1 MAKHRFQLS
10 RAMSADRQVDID
22 DILQTKQAL
31 NRLGY
36 YRSEHGLDG
45 GWVDGEMFS
54 GIRRLQRD
62 NGLREDGEIKPESE
76 TAKIINR
83 LLRSA
88 PANDDQEAPANDNGE
103 QHAAG
108 SKCERQYNA
117 DARLCR
123 ILLNPVSKAAC
134 WASASERRDS
144 CKRGMYVPPL
154 RADRQDPTT
163 DEA

>member
-1 MAKHRFQLS
+1 MAKHRFHLS

-103 QHAAG
+103 QVAEKA
-108 SKCERQYNA
+108 KCARQYDA
-117 DARLCR
+117 DSAICR
-123 ILLNPVSKAAC
+123 VVLDPMSKQRC
-134 WASASERRDS
+134 WASAMTRRVA
-144 CKRGMYVPPL
+144 CNKGAYIPNL
-154 RADRQDPTT
+154 QAGRQSST

>member
-1 MAKHRFQLS
+1 MAQYRFQLS

-88 PANDDQEAPANDNGE
+88 PTNDEPEAPANDNGE
-103 QHAAG
+103 QVAG
-108 SKCERQYNA
+108 KPKCERQYLA
-117 DARLCR
+117 DSKLCR
-123 ILLNPVSKAAC
+123 VLLNPASRGRC
-134 WASASERRDS
+134 WASASQRKDA
-144 CKRGMYVPPL
+144 CNRGMYVPNL
-154 RADRQDPTT
+154 QAGGQTST